1 LRTRVED
8 QYFIVDFKSYLM
20 AIEIEE
26 GSEAKE
32 QFWSVNAEVPNGVS
46 VVPSGFDEFDSRRFI
61 VYPDGTDTV
70 RKLLEQNGVDYVS
83 LDAGEDTSTLVLR
96 SEEIIIPTIYIA
108 YTVVRDNWDQIK
120 YVLQKLSG
128 FYSKRYDQD
137 VEFTI
142 EQETESGET
151 IRFTYKG
158 PADEIETLSDEIAS
172 MIDVEVE
179 DERDS

>member
-1 LRTRVED
+1 M
-8 QYFIVDFKSYLM
+8 S
-20 AIEIEE
+20 IEIEE
-26 GSEAKE
+26 GSGVKE
-32 QFWSVNAEVPNGVS
+32 QFRSVNVEAPNGIS
-46 VVPSGFDEFDSRRFI
+46 VVPSGIDEYDSRRFI

-70 RKLLEQNGVDYVS
+70 RKLLEQKGVDYVS
-83 LDAGEDTSTLVLR
+83 LETREDTSTLVLH

-120 YVLQKLSG
+120 WALEKLSG

-142 EQETESGET
+142 EQETKSGET

-158 PADEIETLSDEIAS
+158 SADEIETLSDEIAS
-172 MIDVEVE
+172 VLEIEVE
-179 DERDS
+179 DEQDT

>member
-1 LRTRVED
+1 M
-8 QYFIVDFKSYLM
+8 S
-20 AIEIEE
+20 IEIEE
-26 GSEAKE
+26 GSGAKE
-32 QFWSVNAEVPNGVS
+32 QFRSVNTEVPDGVS
-46 VVPSGFDEFDSRRFI
+46 VVPSGIDEFDSRRFI

-83 LDAGEDTSTLVLR
+83 LDIGEDTSKLVLR
-96 SEEIIIPTIYIA
+96 SEEIIIPTIYVA
-108 YTVVRDNWDQIK
+108 YIVVRDNWDQIK
-120 YVLQKLSG
+120 WALDKLSG

-137 VEFTI
+137 VEFTV

-172 MIDVEVE
+172 VIGVEVE

>member
-1 LRTRVED
+1 M
-8 QYFIVDFKSYLM
+8 S
-20 AIEIEE
+20 IEIEE
-26 GSEAKE
+26 GSGAKD
-32 QFWSVNAEVPNGVS
+32 QFRSVNAEVPDGIS
-46 VVPSGFDEFDSRRFI
+46 VVPTGLDEYDSRRFI
-61 VYPDGTDTV
+61 VFPDGTDTV
-70 RKLLEQNGVDYVS
+70 RKLLVQNGVEYIS
-83 LDAGEDTSTLVLR
+83 LDTEEDTSTLVLR

-120 YVLQKLSG
+120 FVFQKLSG

-137 VEFTI
+137 VEFTV
-142 EQETESGET
+142 EQETESGEV

-172 MIDVEVE
+172 VMEVEVE

>member
-1 LRTRVED
+1 MSIETEEESRV
-8 QYFIVDFKSYLM
+8 
-20 AIEIEE
+20 
-26 GSEAKE
+26 KE
-32 QFWSVNAEVPNGVS
+32 QFRSVYAEVPDGVS
-46 VVPSGFDEFDSRRFI
+46 VVPSGIEEQDSRQFV
-61 VYPDGTDTV
+61 VYPDGADTV

-83 LDAGEDTSTLVLR
+83 LDTEEDTSTLVLR

-120 YVLQKLSG
+120 WALEKLSG

-137 VEFTI
+137 VEFTV

-151 IRFTYKG
+151 VRITYKG
-158 PADEIETLSDEIAS
+158 PAEELEKLSDEITS
-172 MIDVEVE
+172 VVDVEVD

>member
-1 LRTRVED
+1 M
-8 QYFIVDFKSYLM
+8 S
-20 AIEIEE
+20 IEIEE
-26 GSEAKE
+26 GSGAKE
-32 QFWSVNAEVPNGVS
+32 QFRSIDAEVPDGVS
-46 VVPSGFDEFDSRRFI
+46 VVPSGIEEQDSRRFI

-83 LDAGEDTSTLVLR
+83 LDTEEDTSTLVLR
-96 SEEIIIPTIYIA
+96 SEEIIIPTLFFA

-120 YVLQKLSG
+120 FVLQKLSE

-137 VEFTI
+137 VEFTV

-151 IRFTYKG
+151 VRLTYKG
-158 PADEIETLSDEIAS
+158 PAEELEKVTDEIAS
-172 MIDVEVE
+172 VVGVEVE